1 LSPDRTLNGVQGE
14 KRNQMPAS
22 ILHVV
27 ATRPNFMKVAPIM
40 RAVER
45 STSVEQVLVHTG
57 QHYDEALSHYFF
69 EDLGLPKPDMDLGV
83 GSGSHGI
90 LTGRVMI
97 ALQPVLE
104 RYRPDWVVTVGSTDS
119 ALAAALV
126 AAKLGLRIARV
137 EAGLRSRNWAMAE
150 EINRVLADRLGR
162 ALFTT
167 EESAHGNLRREG
179 IPESRIHFAGNVM
192 IDTLDRYRPRA
203 ARLRV
208 HTKLGLTQEHYVLT
222 TLHRPQNVDDPVRMA
237 AILRTLP
244 QVVYE
249 CDCPVV
255 LPLHPRTARNI
266 KRFGL
271 EGELKGIR
279 VMEPVRYLE
288 FLSLMDGA
296 GAVLTDSGSIEDET
310 TVLGVPC
317 VTLRP
322 ETERPITLTEGT
334 NRLFDGNLNELAD
347 VVGEAFREP
356 RSPCRP
362 ELWDGRA
369 AERIA
374 EVILGQLATS
384 SLQVEKEAVKP
395 LRR

>member
-1 LSPDRTLNGVQGE
+1 
-14 KRNQMPAS
+14 MAAS

-27 ATRPNFMKVAPIM
+27 ATRPNFMKIAPII

-45 STSVEQVLVHTG
+45 AAAVDQVLIHTG

-69 EDLGLPKPDMDLGV
+69 EDLGLPKPDLNLGV

-90 LTGRVMI
+90 LTGRAMI

-104 RYRPDWVVTVGSTDS
+104 RHRPDWLVTVGSTDS
-119 ALAAALV
+119 TLAAALV
-126 AAKLGLRIARV
+126 AAKLRIRIAHV
-137 EAGLRSRNWAMAE
+137 EAGLRSRDWAMPE
-150 EINRVLADRLGR
+150 EVNRVLVDRLSDL
-162 ALFTT
+162 LFTT
-167 EESAHGNLRREG
+167 EESANENLRREG
-179 IPESRIHFAGNVM
+179 VPEDRIHLAGNVM

-208 HTKLGLTQEHYVLT
+208 PTKLALEDGRYVLAT
-222 TLHRPQNVDDPVRMA
+222 FHRPRNVDDPVRLA
-237 AILRTLP
+237 AILRALP
-244 QVVYE
+244 QIEYE
-249 CDCPVV
+249 CDCPVI

-271 EGELKGIR
+271 DAELNGLR
-279 VMEPVRYLE
+279 VFEPFRYLE
-288 FLSLMDGA
+288 FVSLMDGA
-296 GAVLTDSGSIEDET
+296 GAVLTDSGSIEEET

-317 VTLRP
+317 VTLRA

-347 VVGEAFREP
+347 IVREAYDDER
-356 RSPCRP
+356 RPCRP
-362 ELWDGRA
+362 PLWDGKA

-374 EVILGQLATS
+374 DVILAQLATVDAQQQEGRAAAS
-384 SLQVEKEAVKP
+384 SS
-395 LRR
+395 